1 MPQACLQP
9 SVTNFSFP
17 DYLHESSGGRGIGG
31 FAIVIEG
38 QLERKRR
45 FFRFWRSPFLLV
57 PVAILVAGLFVWGL
71 RFVVQPTVLRI
82 AVGPAGSADVTL
94 ISDLAREIARSGGR
108 SVRLKVVTTDDVKAS
123 AAALDEGRADLA
135 VVRSDVAMSASGLTV
150 AILHR
155 NAVALIAPHSGTVRK
170 ITDLAK
176 KRIGVLRPTP
186 DNMHLLDGLLEE
198 YGIDPGSV
206 SEIGLEPDDV
216 AAAIRDKRVDVVMAV
231 APASG
236 ALITNAV
243 AAVAAASKGEPVFV
257 AVKEAEAIAQ
267 RKPVYESQEIVSG
280 LFSGNPTRPKE
291 NFNTLAIT
299 YRLVASRDL
308 EDYVVSD
315 FTRRLFTLRTALSLA
330 TSLADHIEKPDTDSD
345 TALALHPGASAF
357 FDGNEKSFFDRY
369 DDWFYL
375 GAMGLSGVVSGLAA
389 LIASARAWIRR
400 STLSAI
406 DKLIHL
412 QLGAREALDHAAL
425 DAAEAALARLSV
437 EAQRHAR
444 DGRLDDSGLA
454 ALRLA
459 MDECRQ
465 TILDRR
471 SRLVAARSPYREI
484 ALAGPPSGL
493 AARLPPP

>member
-1 MPQACLQP
+1 
-9 SVTNFSFP
+9 
-17 DYLHESSGGRGIGG
+17 
-31 FAIVIEG
+31 
-38 QLERKRR
+38 
-45 FFRFWRSPFLLV
+45 
-57 PVAILVAGLFVWGL
+57 
-71 RFVVQPTVLRI
+71 
-82 AVGPAGSADVTL
+82 
-94 ISDLAREIARSGGR
+94 
-108 SVRLKVVTTDDVKAS
+108 
-123 AAALDEGRADLA
+123 
-135 VVRSDVAMSASGLTV
+135 MSASGLTV

-186 DNMHLLDGLLEE
+186 DNMHLLDRLLEE
-198 YGIDPGSV
+198 YGIDPRSV
-206 SEIGLEPDDV
+206 REIGLEPEDV
-216 AAAIRDKRVDVVMAV
+216 ADAVRDKRVDVVMAI

-257 AVKEAEAIAQ
+257 PVKEAEAIAQ

-315 FTRRLFTLRTALSLA
+315 FTRRLFTLRMALSLA
-330 TSLADHIEKPDTDSD
+330 TSLADHIEKPDTDND

-375 GAMGLSGVVSGLAA
+375 GAMGLSGVISGLAA

-412 QLGAREALDHAAL
+412 QLAARDASDHAAL
-425 DAAEAALARLSV
+425 DAAESALARLSV

-471 SRLVAARSPYREI
+471 SRLVSARSPYREI